1 MTEFDPNRR
10 NVLMAGGAALTVAMA
25 GCLGG
30 DDDDDNGNGDGAD
43 IADDPEGAVQ
53 EWMDGEGAEGWDGN
67 IEDLTGED
75 EVTIGNGDNA
85 PDYQYGPPAARI
97 DVGTTVT
104 FEWTSDGHTLH
115 EEDSST
121 DFDELTDIEDEGF
134 EHEMTLDEEGAAL
147 YYCQPHR
154 GQGHVGALIVE

>member
-10 NVLMAGGAALTVAMA
+10 NVLMASGAALTVAMA

-30 DDDDDNGNGDGAD
+30 DDDDDNGDDGID
-43 IADDPEGAVQ
+43 IAEDPEGAVE
-53 EWMDGEGAEGWDGN
+53 EWMDGEGAEGWDGE

-85 PDYQYGPPAARI
+85 PNYQYGPPAARV
-97 DVGTTVT
+97 DAGTTVV

-134 EHEMTLDEEGAAL
+134 VHEMTLDEEGAAL